1 MHSPRFLVAVFDVV
15 RTYPWLLIPAALIL
29 AAELVMVRKNVL
41 PWLLPAVS
49 GAVFAASVF
58 SYFIFGLY
66 PGVEA
71 VIFTSLL
78 VLAGNLLLWRLWGR

>member
-1 MHSPRFLVAVFDVV
+1 MHSPRLLAAVFDIV
-15 RTYPWLLIPAALIL
+15 RTYPWFLIP

-41 PWLLPAVS
+41 PWLLPAAS
-49 GAVFAASVF
+49 GVAFAASVF

-71 VIFTSLL
+71 VIFTSFL
-78 VLAGNLLLWRLWGR
+78 VLAGNLLLWRL